1 MGLWIDVARVMT
13 ALNVLLLA
21 GMSYVWLRNYW
32 QFRSK
37 HTLGLSVF
45 ALLLLAENAL
55 AFLVYLVPGPLSHWF
70 ATAVPDIAWYAMI
83 ALHVLEFV
91 ALLFLAWVTWD

>member
-1 MGLWIDVARVMT
+1 MLWLDLARVTTT
-13 ALNVLLLA
+13 ANVLLLV
-21 GMSYVWLRNYW
+21 GLTYVWLNNYR

-55 AFLVYLVPGPLSHWF
+55 ALYVYLLHARLVHWF
-70 ATAVPDIAWYAMI
+70 ATGVPPLAWQAMV
-83 ALHVLEFV
+83 ALHLLELG

>member
-1 MGLWIDVARVMT
+1 MLWLDVARVAT
-13 ALNVLLLA
+13 ALNIVLLVGL
-21 GMSYVWLRNYW
+21 SYVWLDNYR

-45 ALLLLAENAL
+45 ALLLTAENAL
-55 AFLVYLVPGPLSHWF
+55 SLYYYLLHARLANWF
-70 ATAVPDIAWYAMI
+70 ATAVPPLAWKAMVVVH
-83 ALHVLEFV
+83 LFELC